1 MSYIP
6 LILCLLY
13 DNDFKEEYTSIFL
26 QEIPQLVLSI
36 GLELKDLVEEKETAE
51 SQHMPVELTDVVMER
66 LRDQLGIEIDPDL
79 LNMIAN
85 ANQESDEDY
94 SDAEEQSDQPNVVT
108 LFSEFCSSITCQL
121 FHSSISKLL
130 PIILSICHLPS

>member
-26 QEIPQLVLSI
+26 QEMPQLVLSI

-108 LFSEFCSSITCQL
+108 LFNEFCSSITCQL

-130 PIILSICHLPS
+130 PIILGICHLPS